1 MNIIRIT
8 TTKTAREKNEH
19 ALYNLDFT
27 ITDGVL
33 ERVLATI
40 YDPST
45 NLESDVAPIFIG
57 TITYEN
63 EQVFCSLP
71 GRASIAELMA
81 DFEEFMN
88 NIQTIVA
95 SETENNK

>member
-1 MNIIRIT
+1 M
-8 TTKTAREKNEH
+8 
-19 ALYNLDFT
+19 
-27 ITDGVL
+27 
-33 ERVLATI
+33 LATI

-88 NIQTIVA
+88 NIQTVVA

>member
-1 MNIIRIT
+1 MGILKNLPLGFWI
-8 TTKTAREKNEH
+8 EKGLF
-19 ALYNLDFT
+19 ALVGFF
-27 ITDGVL
+27 V
-33 ERVLATI
+33 ATI

-71 GRASIAELMA
+71 VEGLRRWKLSG
-81 DFEEFMN
+81 
-88 NIQTIVA
+88 
-95 SETENNK
+95 